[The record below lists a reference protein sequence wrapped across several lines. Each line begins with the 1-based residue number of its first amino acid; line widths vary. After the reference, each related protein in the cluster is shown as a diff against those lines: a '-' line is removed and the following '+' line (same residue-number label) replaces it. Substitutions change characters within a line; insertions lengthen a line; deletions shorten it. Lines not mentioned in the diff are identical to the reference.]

1 MTDVLN
7 FVLLVEIMRQTQ
19 REFFITRSSN
29 TLKKAKELERKVD
42 RNLPLIK
49 RMLSEKM
56 PTQTVFDFGE
66 L

>member
-7 FVLLVEIMRQTQ
+7 FVQLVEIMRQTQ

-29 TLKKAKELERKVD
+29 SLKKAKELERKVD
-42 RNLPLIK
+42 RILPIIK

-56 PTQTVFDFGE
+56 PTQMIIDFD
-66 L
+66 